1 MFKKPNV
8 VVIGGGTGLSN
19 LLRGL
24 KHFPVNLSAIV
35 SVADDGGSTGKLRK
49 DYDMPAPGDLRN
61 VMVSLSKQESLIE
74 EMFQY
79 RFTEGELEGHCL
91 GNIMLTGMMNL
102 TGSMTQAT
110 KALSDML
117 DLYGEVIPVS
127 NQALDLCAK
136 LSNGDIVKG
145 ESTIGKAV
153 TETSAKIE
161 YVFYEEDANATRR
174 AMKAIKNADF
184 VIFGIGSLYTSIA
197 PNLII
202 EGIKK
207 ELAYSKAEKIYV
219 CNAMQQPGE
228 TVGYSVADHVKAIEQ
243 HLEGKVDTVFANNNT
258 NIPEDILQK
267 YFNDGVDV
275 VKIDKENLT
284 GYNLVEKDLLEIDKS
299 TNWIRH
305 NYLKLGMELYAYIL
319 QNSQK

>member
-24 KHFPVNLSAIV
+24 KHFPVSLSAIV
-35 SVADDGGSTGKLRK
+35 TVADDGGSTGKLRK

-61 VMVSLSKQESLIE
+61 VMVSLSKSESLIE

-79 RFTEGELEGHCL
+79 RFSEGELKDHCL
-91 GNIMLTGMMNL
+91 GNIMLTGMMNI

-127 NQALDLCAK
+127 NQALELRAE

-145 ESTIGKAV
+145 ESQINKAV
-153 TETSAKIE
+153 VETGAKIKR
-161 YVFYEEDANATRR
+161 VFYEGDASATRR
-174 AMKAIKNADF
+174 AIKAIRNADF
-184 VIFGIGSLYTSIA
+184 VICGIGSLYTSIA

-202 EGIKK
+202 EGIKA
-207 ELAYSKAEKIYV
+207 ELNKSKAEKIYV
-219 CNAMQQPGE
+219 CNAMHQPGE
-228 TVGYSVADHVKAIEQ
+228 TEGYTVSDHLKALEE
-243 HLEGKVDTVFANNNT
+243 HLEGKIDTVFANNNM
-258 NIPEDILQK
+258 NIPKHIMQRYLDDNADI
-267 YFNDGVDV
+267 VA
-275 VKIDKENLT
+275 IDKTNLKE
-284 GYNLVEKDLLEIDKS
+284 YNLIEKDLLKIDDDER
-299 TNWIRH
+299 IRH

-319 QNSQK
+319 HKSQD